1 MHGLPARD
9 ARSDFNVGDKI
20 MKSNLYLVG
29 HSPASDPFT
38 RHLLD
43 AIVLHARNGAKN
55 MHVHLLQDGVLA
67 AKKGYTWESRIIQL
81 LDNGV
86 LVTLQEEDVRARG
99 NFETTEGSKKVSY
112 GDVIDAMFDA
122 ERLLSNI

>member
-1 MHGLPARD
+1 MPGLPARD
-9 ARSDFNVGDKI
+9 ARSGFNVGDKI

-29 HSPASDPFT
+29 RSPASDPFT

-43 AIVLHARNGAKN
+43 AIVLHAKNEAKN
-55 MHVHLLQDGVLA
+55 VHVHLLHDGVLA
-67 AKKGYTWESRIIQL
+67 AKKGYTWESRIMQL

-112 GDVIDAMFDA
+112 GDVINAIFDS
-122 ERLLSNI
+122 ECLCSDI